1 MSNPTQ
7 DSQSEL
13 DKNKFGI
20 SFAVAQEELKQS
32 KDQQLLNYMTEKYS
46 AALGIHIGKNKPWE
60 VTPMAGDKLL
70 IKRLEVVVFTPTELE
85 AYVTTRV
92 KEALELA
99 RSKDPHKCEFGHEV
113 YSHNTVDGWCC
124 ACEADQAFMDGR
136 VKEAEELLRAEVN
149 FYKDRCKME
158 RNKYDIL
165 AKSTQ
170 DKVKEAERL
179 ARIDELTRVLTANNH
194 PKFVALNLRPRGQ
207 IEIRERIEALTTTT
221 NGKGE

>member
-1 MSNPTQ
+1 MSNPPQ

-13 DKNKFGI
+13 GNILDDLVNMK
-20 SFAVAQEELKQS
+20 
-32 KDQQLLNYMTEKYS
+32 
-46 AALGIHIGKNKPWE
+46 KPARFHNTDWAE
-60 VTPMAGDKLL
+60 YA
-70 IKRLEVVVFTPTELE
+70 IE

-92 KEALELA
+92 KEAIELA

-124 ACEADQAFMDGR
+124 ACEADQAFMEAEIEAR
-136 VKEAEELLRAEVN
+136 VKEAEELLRAEGN

-170 DKVKEAERL
+170 EKIKEAERL
-179 ARIDELTRVLTANNH
+179 ARVDELLALDKSEIANH
-194 PKFVALNLRPRGQ
+194 SMKKMQ
-207 IEIRERIEALTTTT
+207 IRIKGRIEALTTTT
-221 NGKGE
+221 NGKEE

>member
-13 DKNKFGI
+13 GNILDDLVN
-20 SFAVAQEELKQS
+20 
-32 KDQQLLNYMTEKYS
+32 MEKPARFHNTDWAEYN
-46 AALGIHIGKNKPWE
+46 I
-60 VTPMAGDKLL
+60 
-70 IKRLEVVVFTPTELE
+70 E

-124 ACEADQAFMDGR
+124 ACEADQAFM
-136 VKEAEELLRAEVN
+136 EAEIEAR
-149 FYKDRCKME
+149 
-158 RNKYDIL
+158 
-165 AKSTQ
+165 
-170 DKVKEAERL
+170 VKEAERL
-179 ARIDELTRVLTANNH
+179 ARMSELGMFKKVPVEKMTKETAEH
-194 PKFVALNLRPRGQ
+194 ISRRYK
-207 IEIRERIEALTTTT
+207 ALTTTT